1 MTRCAFLRVKALILL
16 SNLLTKSAV
25 ETIFK
30 VYFVVFLFATQS
42 SAEIRT
48 SLKFETFDEN
58 NLRQEI
64 KPLRD
69 SILCDIADSKR
80 EREEEKFFERKRK
93 IEKRKKKKESIDLRF
108 WLKQ

>member
-1 MTRCAFLRVKALILL
+1 MTRCAFLWVKALILL
-16 SNLLTKSAV
+16 LNFSDKSAV

-48 SLKFETFDEN
+48 SLKFETFDKN
-58 NLRQEI
+58 NPRKEI

-80 EREEEKFFERKRK
+80 EREGEKFSERKR
-93 IEKRKKKKESIDLRF
+93 KRKKKKENIDLRF
-108 WLKQ
+108 WL